1 MSNFDTL
8 TPHVAGRAGLAP
20 VGFDA
25 CTEDDLA
32 TITTAG
38 YLDDLAVQG
47 NIKVKHNDYFYI
59 NYLATGLLPSTL
71 AVFRVNE
78 AGGVFSLV
86 AFP

>member
-1 MSNFDTL
+1 MSNFDTF
-8 TPHVAGRAGLAP
+8 TPHTAGIPGFAP

-38 YLDDLAVQG
+38 YLDDLGAAK
-47 NIKVKHNDYFYI
+47 IVKRNDYFWI
-59 NYLATGLLPSTL
+59 NYLATDIASAVL
-71 AVFRVNE
+71 ALFRVEE
-78 AGGVFSLV
+78 AAGVFSLV

>member
-20 VGFDA
+20 IGFDA
-25 CTEDDLA
+25 ATEDDLA

-38 YLDDLAVQG
+38 YLNDLAVKG
-47 NIKVKHNDYFYI
+47 NIQVKHNDYFYI
-59 NYLATGLLPSTL
+59 NYLATDLASSVL
-71 AVFRVNE
+71 AVFKVTE
-78 AGGVFSLV
+78 AASVFSLV